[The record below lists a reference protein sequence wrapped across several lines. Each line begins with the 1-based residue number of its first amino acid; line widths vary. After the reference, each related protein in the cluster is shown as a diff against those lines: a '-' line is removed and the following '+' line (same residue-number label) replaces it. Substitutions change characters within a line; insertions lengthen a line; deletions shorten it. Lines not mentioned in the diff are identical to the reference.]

1 MGEITVFFYWT
12 VYTIYEQDTTF
23 CGCSNTMDFPAKEEK
38 QKKAKQ
44 VYGPEKTL
52 YLKLQA
58 PQ

>member
-44 VYGPEKTL
+44 S
-52 YLKLQA
+52 KLMVQKKHCT
-58 PQ
+58 